1 MNLNTN
7 EHSSQYPFINK
18 YWFCFNLKFYSFKYD
33 KAALI
38 DLSIS
43 LEQPFQHSRTNV
55 PAIPDMLSEASGQ
68 YVRKFWKYL

>member
-33 KAALI
+33 KATLI